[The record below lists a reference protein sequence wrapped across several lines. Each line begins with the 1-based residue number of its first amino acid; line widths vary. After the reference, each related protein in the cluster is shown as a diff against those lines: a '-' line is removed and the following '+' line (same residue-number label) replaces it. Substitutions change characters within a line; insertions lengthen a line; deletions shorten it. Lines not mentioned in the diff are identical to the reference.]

1 MDKQEWLQQAENII
15 KGYLTRQDGCFDDQM
30 HATLLACD
38 YEAQSVTIEFETQKW
53 QINEWGG
60 IHGGAMSLA
69 LSIAASNAFATVPAS
84 VPAAILAGQG
94 WMSGRR
100 QFISGMLAAA
110 AGAVSALLAYELA
123 AAL

>member
-1 MDKQEWLQQAENII
+1 MAVVLGTVAASLIV
-15 KGYLTRQDGCFDDQM
+15 GG
-30 HATLLACD
+30 AV
-38 YEAQSVTIEFETQKW
+38 S
-53 QINEWGG
+53 G
-60 IHGGAMSLA
+60 IHGGAMSPA

-110 AGAVSALLAYELA
+110 ADAVSALLAYALA

>member
-1 MDKQEWLQQAENII
+1 MAASLIA
-15 KGYLTRQDGCFDDQM
+15 GG
-30 HATLLACD
+30 AV
-38 YEAQSVTIEFETQKW
+38 S
-53 QINEWGG
+53 G

-69 LSIAASNAFATVPAS
+69 LSIAASNAFATVPASVPAS

-110 AGAVSALLAYELA
+110 AGAVSALLAYALA